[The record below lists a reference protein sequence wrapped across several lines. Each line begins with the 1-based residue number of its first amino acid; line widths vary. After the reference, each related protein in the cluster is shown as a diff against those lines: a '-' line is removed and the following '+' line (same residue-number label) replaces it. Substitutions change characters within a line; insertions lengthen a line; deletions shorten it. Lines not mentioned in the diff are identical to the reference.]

1 MADSITK
8 SIVLPVDGSK
18 NSLKAVD
25 YLSLVFGGIPDMHVT
40 LFFVQPSIPP
50 ILAEE
55 SLKDRELAAE
65 LKAVQKR
72 NERMG
77 QEILEEAKSMLLQK
91 GFDVEKL
98 TTICLKKEVGIARDI
113 CTFAENKT
121 ADAIVMASQGRSRLE
136 AFFVGETANKVL
148 EASQICP
155 VWLVK
160 GAVTD
165 KPVLVSVDH
174 SENALKAVD
183 HAGFMLAKTDATRL
197 GYHSQPKLRRFLP
210 QALLDSSPKLES
222 LWRRAETVDMEPV
235 MEKAREILRTAGI
248 EDGRIRTKVEESGRN
263 PAADVVAA
271 AQKENCG
278 TIVLGR
284 EGATASGTYSLA
296 AMTRK
301 VAEMASD
308 LAVWVV

>member
-25 YLSLVFGGIPDMHVT
+25 YLSLLFGNTPDMHVT
-40 LFFVQPSIPP
+40 LFYVQPSVPP

-55 SLKDRELAAE
+55 SIKDRELAAE
-65 LKAVQKR
+65 LKAMQKK

-77 QEILEEAKSMLLQK
+77 QEILEEAKSTLLQK
-91 GFDVEKL
+91 GFDGEKL
-98 TTICLKKEVGIARDI
+98 TTISLRKELDVARDI

-121 ADAIVMASQGRSRLE
+121 LDAIVLASQGRSRLE

-148 EASQICP
+148 EASHICP

-160 GAVTD
+160 GAVTE
-165 KPVLVSVDH
+165 KPVLISVDH

-183 HAGFMLAKTDATRL
+183 HAGFMLAKTDAPL
-197 GYHSQPKLRRFLP
+197 LLYHSQPKLRRFLP

-222 LWRRAETVDMEPV
+222 LWRKAETIDMEPV
-235 MEKAREILRTAGI
+235 MAKAREVLRATGI
-248 EDGRIRTKVEESGRN
+248 EEGRIRTKVEESSRN

-271 AQKENCG
+271 AKKESCG

-301 VAEMASD
+301 VAETAGD
-308 LAVWVV
+308 IAVWVV